1 MNHLRRINQIKDYI
15 AELNTIQNDK
25 NKKIL
30 LSLKSDWRKQIDFL
44 YNEYDKVNK

>member
-25 NKKIL
+25 NKKFYYL
-30 LSLKSDWRKQIDFL
+30 
-44 YNEYDKVNK
+44 